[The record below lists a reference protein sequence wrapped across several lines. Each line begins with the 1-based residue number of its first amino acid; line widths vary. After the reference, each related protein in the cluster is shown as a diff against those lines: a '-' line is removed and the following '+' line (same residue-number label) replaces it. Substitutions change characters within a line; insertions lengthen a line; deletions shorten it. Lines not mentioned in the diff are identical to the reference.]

1 MGPWRVVPTRK
12 PHPTPSAPWRA
23 TLRQRH
29 AIANKPATHTGTVPT
44 CSRGLIPDAPAPAQT
59 RVARCGTQLLPL
71 RGQPR
76 RPEPPAPPPA
86 PRALRTRRRHVC
98 SGKNKSRL
106 PHTTQPAS
114 RGAVARPHTPTPFSR
129 TFVATVQGQ
138 RTCGEEAE
146 PPLPV
151 NHKDG
156 PCRGACLSPR
166 GPGGPG
172 LGCQPGWREGGLS
185 CARPGQRD
193 EEDATQAVSAPRP
206 PPRCQAPGAPPG
218 HRRCRAWPGRHP
230 AANCRPSPPARERQ
244 IPCHLA

>member
-1 MGPWRVVPTRK
+1 MGG
-12 PHPTPSAPWRA
+12 
-23 TLRQRH
+23 TLRPAQGTARFPPENRTLLLVRPGVPRS
-29 AIANKPATHTGTVPT
+29 ANAMPSRTSRRLTGTVPT

-138 RTCGEEAE
+138 GHAGKRPSRPCPSTTKMGHAAGPVSAHAALENPDLAASRGGVRVVCPVPGRANAMRRTQPRRCPQGTDGAE
-146 PPLPV
+146 P
-151 NHKDG
+151 G
-156 PCRGACLSPR
+156 PA
-166 GPGGPG
+166 
-172 LGCQPGWREGGLS
+172 
-185 CARPGQRD
+185 
-193 EEDATQAVSAPRP
+193 ATQLPTADPAP
-206 PPRCQAPGAPPG
+206 PPEKDKY
-218 HRRCRAWPGRHP
+218 RATSLKKRDLRTG
-230 AANCRPSPPARERQ
+230 
-244 IPCHLA
+244 

>member
-76 RPEPPAPPPA
+76 HPETPAPPPA
-86 PRALRTRRRHVC
+86 PRALRTRRCHVC

-114 RGAVARPHTPTPFSR
+114 RGAVARPHTPTLFSR

-146 PPLPV
+146 PPLPI

-156 PCRGACLSPR
+156 PCRGASAHAALEDPDLAASRGGVRVVCPVPGRANAMRKTQPR
-166 GPGGPG
+166 RCPQGTDGAEPGP
-172 LGCQPGWREGGLS
+172 
-185 CARPGQRD
+185 A
-193 EEDATQAVSAPRP
+193 ATQLPTADPAP
-206 PPRCQAPGAPPG
+206 PPEKDKY
-218 HRRCRAWPGRHP
+218 RATSLKKRDLRTG
-230 AANCRPSPPARERQ
+230 
-244 IPCHLA
+244 

>member
-76 RPEPPAPPPA
+76 RPETPAPPPA
-86 PRALRTRRRHVC
+86 PRALRTRRCHVC

-138 RTCGEEAE
+138 GHVGKRPSRPCPSTTKMGHAAGPVSAHAALGDPDLAASRGGVRVVCPVPGRANAMRKTQPRRCPQGTDGAE
-146 PPLPV
+146 P
-151 NHKDG
+151 G
-156 PCRGACLSPR
+156 PA
-166 GPGGPG
+166 
-172 LGCQPGWREGGLS
+172 
-185 CARPGQRD
+185 
-193 EEDATQAVSAPRP
+193 ATQLPTADPAP
-206 PPRCQAPGAPPG
+206 PPEKDKY
-218 HRRCRAWPGRHP
+218 RATSLKKRDLRTG
-230 AANCRPSPPARERQ
+230 
-244 IPCHLA
+244 